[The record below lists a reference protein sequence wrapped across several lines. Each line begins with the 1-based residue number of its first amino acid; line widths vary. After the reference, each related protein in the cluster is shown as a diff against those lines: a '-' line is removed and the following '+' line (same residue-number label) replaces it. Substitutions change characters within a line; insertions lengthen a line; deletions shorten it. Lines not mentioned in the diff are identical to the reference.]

1 MTLKSKLF
9 GAAAGTALL
18 VSATAAS
25 ALDEITVAYFL
36 EWPTPNQFAQADG
49 SFAEMMGV
57 DVNWVSFDT
66 GTAMSAAMAS
76 GDVHI
81 AYSQG
86 VTPFLVA
93 TAAGQDLQIVDV
105 AMSYSDNDNCVVRA
119 DLEIDASNV
128 AAELPGKQV
137 GVPLGTAAHSG
148 FLAQMDHFG
157 VDTASLKIVDMA
169 PVDSAAAFASGE
181 LDMVC
186 GWGGPLRRMKEYG
199 NVLLSGAE
207 KEAVVGRVFDVTS
220 IPAEFGEEYPEIV
233 SKFIEVTNKLEV
245 MYASD
250 ADAMLPNIATAAGM
264 DEEGAAAVLSVF
276 AFPTLEEKLSDDWMG
291 GYVAGYLAD
300 GAASLA
306 EKGQLTAL
314 DDYAPLVN
322 ISFMEAVGDM

>member
-1 MTLKSKLF
+1 MTLKSKF
-9 GAAAGTALL
+9 MGATAGVTMLMAA
-18 VSATAAS
+18 SAAS

-49 SFAEMMGV
+49 TFSEMMGV
-57 DVNWVSFDT
+57 KVNWVSFDA

-81 AYSQG
+81 SYSQG

-105 AMSYSDNDNCVVRA
+105 AMSYSENDNCVVRA
-119 DLEIDASNV
+119 DLEIDADNV

-148 FLAQMDHFG
+148 FLAQMEHFG
-157 VDTASLKIVDMA
+157 IDTNSLKIVDMT
-169 PVDSAAAFASGE
+169 PVDSAAAFAAGE

-199 NVLLSGAE
+199 NTLLSGAE

-220 IPAEFGEEYPEIV
+220 IPTSFGEEHPDLV
-233 SKFIEVTNKLEV
+233 SKFIEVTAALENQ
-245 MYASD
+245 YRAEG
-250 ADAMLPNIATAAGM
+250 DAMLPNIAQAAGM
-264 DEEGAAAVLSVF
+264 DEEGAKAVLSVF
-276 AFPTLEEKLSDDWMG
+276 VFPTVEEKLGNNWMAAG
-291 GYVAGYLAD
+291 VAEYLTSS
-300 GAASLA
+300 AASLEA
-306 EKGQLTAL
+306 KGQLTAL
-314 DDYAPLVN
+314 DDYSAVVN
-322 ISFMEAVGDM
+322 SSFLEAASKM

>member
-1 MTLKSKLF
+1 MNLKSKLM
-9 GAAAGTALL
+9 GAVAGTAMLL
-18 VSATAAS
+18 GASAAS

-57 DVNWVSFDT
+57 KVNWVSFDA

-81 AYSQG
+81 SYSQG

-93 TAAGQDLQIVDV
+93 TAAGQDLQIVDI
-105 AMSYSDNDNCVVRA
+105 AMTYSDNDNCVVRS

-148 FLAQMDHFG
+148 FLAQMEHFG
-157 VDTASLKIVDMA
+157 IDTASLKIVDMA

-199 NVLLSGAE
+199 NVLLAGAE

-220 IPAEFGEEYPEIV
+220 IPTEFGQEHPELV
-233 SKFIEVTNKLEV
+233 AKFIEVTAKLED
-245 MYASD
+245 MYRADGAS
-250 ADAMLPNIATAAGM
+250 MMPNIAKAAGM
-264 DEEGAAAVLSVF
+264 DEEGAAAVLGVF
-276 AFPTLEEKLSDDWMG
+276 GFPTVEQKLSADWMG
-291 GYVAGYLAD
+291 GYVAQYMAD
-300 GAASLA
+300 SAANLEA
-306 EKGQLTAL
+306 KGQLTAL
-314 DDYAPLVN
+314 EDYAPLVN
-322 ISFMEAVGDM
+322 ATFLEAASKM